1 MFQHFIFLLTLQLL
15 LGGLLGWWAGVWGS
29 VAGVVFAS
37 WMYLGWLVINRSRL
51 LEWLRKGANEQ
62 EMPTLE
68 SGLAEVSARL
78 LRILRLKI
86 KEVDV
91 AEAHLQ
97 ELFAMLQA
105 SPNGVLLLNENG
117 LIEWFN
123 EIAAQHFGFD
133 KGRDKFQL
141 LGNLLRDPVF
151 NAYYLGNNYSQGV
164 TLEGR
169 ESTASRP
176 VRVAVQIYPYGEGK
190 RLILSHDITAIE
202 QADVMRRDFV
212 ANVSHEIRTPL
223 TVLAGFLETMTTLEL
238 SPDSRMD
245 YLKKMSRQ
253 AVRMRQLVED
263 LLVLSRLEGNPLPG
277 YENWIPVKQ
286 LLAHCEEEGKGLS
299 QLLNDGKLA
308 HDFTIVLDEQ
318 LERSEIA
325 GVDAELRGAFS
336 NLVNNAVRYTPAHGK
351 IIVRWQKLPNGNASF
366 SVQDSGPGIDEA
378 FLPRLTERFYRVDK
392 GRSRDTGG
400 TGLGLAI
407 VKHVA
412 QRHGGHLEI
421 NSKVGEGSTFTI
433 IFPASRMKLPAD
445 NRS

>member
-29 VAGVVFAS
+29 VAGAVFAS
-37 WMYLGWLVINRSRL
+37 WMYVGWLVINRNRL

-62 EMPTLE
+62 EIPTLE

-78 LRILRLKI
+78 LRILRVKS

-433 IFPASRMKLPAD
+433 IFPASRVKLPAD